1 MKAVLVP
8 CDAER
13 NIIQQLGQ
21 FDAGAGFEGN
31 ADVAKVGVAR
41 PRVHANRLRRPSSKL
56 DSPGHVPYVSGHMP
70 KSDHGQQEVGAVSP
84 HKTLIMLAAFA
95 LAGVIFA
102 GVSSY
107 DFIAHLDR
115 QVHAITCSIVP
126 GIGPKDASGASG
138 CHTVLMSPYS
148 SVLRDMTWGG
158 IPIALPAL
166 GVFAFLL
173 FRALDLLL
181 RKRMARGEA
190 AFLVAATAL
199 PVLTSIVY
207 GIVSATQ
214 IGTFCK
220 VCVGIY
226 VSSLGVFV
234 AAIAAHVLTSPSYEN
249 DNKNKGGVS
258 RQWGFYFVEGL
269 AMVALPVMLYL
280 AFKPAYPNS
289 LLHTSGLRHPDD
301 KYGVMLDMHS
311 KGQVP
316 AVEVM
321 DPLCPACKAFSERLT
336 ASGLGD
342 QLQIK
347 LVLFPLD
354 KDCNWMVGES
364 LHAGA
369 CAVSEALLC
378 AGDHASKVLNWAFAN
393 QEDLRARGAGGQS
406 AVYARIK
413 QDFPDLASCVG
424 QPAVRAR
431 VNKGL
436 RWIVANSLP
445 VLTPQLFVRNQKLPD
460 EDTDLGLDYVL
471 SRALAQGAG
480 EVRR

>member
-1 MKAVLVP
+1 MP
-8 CDAER
+8 
-13 NIIQQLGQ
+13 QSGFGQL
-21 FDAGAGFEGN
+21 
-31 ADVAKVGVAR
+31 
-41 PRVHANRLRRPSSKL
+41 
-56 DSPGHVPYVSGHMP
+56 
-70 KSDHGQQEVGAVSP
+70 EVGATSP
-84 HKTLIMLAAFA
+84 RKTLIVLAVFA

-126 GIGPKDASGASG
+126 GLGAKDASGASG

-148 SVLRDMTWGG
+148 SVLRDLTWGG

-173 FRALDLLL
+173 FRAADLLL
-181 RKRMARGEA
+181 RKRMVRAETG
-190 AFLVAATAL
+190 FMVAATAL
-199 PVLTSIVY
+199 PVVTSIVY
-207 GIVSATQ
+207 AIISATQ

-226 VSSLGVFV
+226 ASSLGVFV
-234 AAIAAHVLTSPSYEN
+234 AAIAVHVLTSPSQVK
-249 DNKNKGGVS
+249 DKAGVLS
-258 RQWGFYFVEGL
+258 QWGFYFVEGL
-269 AMVALPVMLYL
+269 AMVALPVLLYL
-280 AFKPAYPNS
+280 AFKPAYADS
-289 LLHTSGLRHPDD
+289 LLHTSGLRHPED
-301 KYGVMLDMHS
+301 KYGVMLDMHG

-316 AVEVM
+316 AVEVL
-321 DPLCPACKAFSERLT
+321 DPLCPACKGFSERLA
-336 ASGLGD
+336 ASGLSD

-347 LVLFPLD
+347 VVLFPLD
-354 KDCNWMVGES
+354 KECNWMVGES

-369 CAVSEALLC
+369 CAVSEAVLC
-378 AGDHASKVLNWAFAN
+378 AGDHAVKVLDWAFAN
-393 QEDLRARGAGGQS
+393 QDDLRARGGSGQA

-413 QDFPDLASCVG
+413 KEFPDLASCVG

-471 SRALAQGAG
+471 SRVLAQG

>member
-1 MKAVLVP
+1 MP
-8 CDAER
+8 QSD
-13 NIIQQLGQ
+13 QGQ
-21 FDAGAGFEGN
+21 
-31 ADVAKVGVAR
+31 
-41 PRVHANRLRRPSSKL
+41 H
-56 DSPGHVPYVSGHMP
+56 
-70 KSDHGQQEVGAVSP
+70 EVGAASP
-84 HKTLIMLAAFA
+84 RKTLILLAAFA

-115 QVHAITCSIVP
+115 QVHAITCSIMP
-126 GIGPKDASGASG
+126 GIGPKDTSGASG

-148 SVLRDMTWGG
+148 SVLRDLTWGG

-173 FRALDLLL
+173 FRAADLLL
-181 RKRMARGEA
+181 RKRMVRGETG
-190 AFLVAATAL
+190 FMIAATAL

-207 GIVSATQ
+207 GIISATQ

-226 VSSLGVFV
+226 ASSLGVFV
-234 AAIAAHVLTSPSYEN
+234 TAIAAHILTSPSHQK
-249 DNKNKGGVS
+249 DSKSKGGIVS
-258 RQWGFYFVEGL
+258 EWGFYFVEGL
-269 AMVALPVMLYL
+269 AMVALPVLLYL
-280 AFKPAYPNS
+280 AFKPAYSDS
-289 LLHTSGLRHPDD
+289 LLHTSGLRHPED
-301 KYGVMLDMHS
+301 KYGVMLDMHG

-316 AVEVM
+316 AVEVL
-321 DPLCPACKAFSERLT
+321 DPLCPACKGFSERLA

-354 KDCNWMVGES
+354 KECNWMVGES

-378 AGDHASKVLNWAFAN
+378 AGDHASKVLDWAFAN
-393 QEDLRARGAGGQS
+393 QEDLRARGGGGQS

-471 SRALAQGAG
+471 SRVLAQGATAG
-480 EVRR
+480 EVQR

>member
-1 MKAVLVP
+1 MFRADMP
-8 CDAER
+8 QTED
-13 NIIQQLGQ
+13 GQ
-21 FDAGAGFEGN
+21 
-31 ADVAKVGVAR
+31 
-41 PRVHANRLRRPSSKL
+41 H
-56 DSPGHVPYVSGHMP
+56 
-70 KSDHGQQEVGAVSP
+70 EVGAATP
-84 HKTLIMLAAFA
+84 RKTLILLAAFA
-95 LAGVIFA
+95 LAGVIFS

-115 QVHAITCSIVP
+115 QVHSITCSIVP

-138 CHTVLMSPYS
+138 CHAVLMSPYS
-148 SVLRDMTWGG
+148 SVLRDLTWGG
-158 IPIALPAL
+158 IPIALPSF

-181 RKRMARGEA
+181 RKRMMRSETG
-190 AFLVAATAL
+190 FMIAATAL

-207 GIVSATQ
+207 AYISATQ
-214 IGTFCK
+214 IGTYCK

-226 VSSLGVFV
+226 TSSLGVFV
-234 AAIAAHVLTSPSYEN
+234 AAIAAFLLTRPSGEP
-249 DNKNKGGVS
+249 KSGFLV
-258 RQWGFYFVEGL
+258 QWAFYFVEGV
-269 AMVALPVMLYL
+269 AMVALPVLLYL
-280 AFKPAYPNS
+280 SFKPAYADK
-289 LLHTSGLRHPDD
+289 LLQTSGLRHPED
-301 KYGVMLDMHS
+301 KYGVMLDTHGS
-311 KGQVP
+311 GHVP
-316 AVEVM
+316 AVEVL
-321 DPLCPACKAFSERLT
+321 DPLCPACKGFSERLA
-336 ASGLGD
+336 ASGLGE

-354 KDCNWMVGES
+354 KECNWMVSES
-364 LHAGA
+364 LHPGA

-378 AGDHASKVLNWAFAN
+378 AGDRADKVLTWAFAN
-393 QEDLRARGAGGQS
+393 QEDLRARGGSSQA
-406 AVYARIK
+406 AIYARIK
-413 QDFPDLASCVG
+413 QQFPDLANCVG

-471 SRALAQGAG
+471 SRVLAQGAG